1 MPTST
6 GGGFGSKLDM
16 SVQPLIGLVALKT
29 GRPAAL
35 AYTRSESMM
44 STTKRHPASMQATI
58 GTDAEGR
65 VTGMVFTG
73 EFNTGAYA
81 SWGPTVTNRVPV
93 HASGPYL
100 TPNYRAFASAI
111 HTNGPISG
119 AFRGFGVPQATIMQE
134 TLYDELADKLGM
146 DRLAFRQKN
155 ALRDGCRTVTGQKLE
170 SGVGIAACL
179 DALRAALAACAGR
192 CRDFQPGA
200 TIACGAASASR
211 HAGMAAATPR
221 CPTRRPSRSASRP
234 TAPWCC
240 TRARSI
246 SARARTP

>member
-1 MPTST
+1 
-6 GGGFGSKLDM
+6 
-16 SVQPLIGLVALKT
+16 
-29 GRPAAL
+29 
-35 AYTRSESMM
+35 
-44 STTKRHPASMQATI
+44 
-58 GTDAEGR
+58 
-65 VTGMVFTG
+65 MVFDRR
-73 EFNTGAYA
+73 FQHRRLCQL
-81 SWGPTVTNRVPV
+81 GPDRANRVPV

-134 TLYDELADKLGM
+134 TLYDELAGKLGM

-155 ALRDGCRTVTGQKLE
+155 ALRDGCRDGDRPEARVPASASPHASTRWSRIGSARWPMRRPSTG
-170 SGVGIAACL
+170 
-179 DALRAALAACAGR
+179 R
-192 CRDFQPGA
+192 

-211 HAGMAAATPR
+211 HAGMAAAIPR
-221 CPTRRPSRSASRP
+221 CPTRRPSRSALRP